1 MQRKS
6 SHITRTEPSQER
18 SPSISDDEEE
28 DYEQIKKEMIL
39 EIPKIKKKINIV
51 IERAASALEEIN
63 ELYVFLAASIKEKK
77 C

>member
-1 MQRKS
+1 
-6 SHITRTEPSQER
+6 
-18 SPSISDDEEE
+18 
-28 DYEQIKKEMIL
+28 MIL

-51 IERAASALEEIN
+51 IERAASDLEEIN